1 MVAVRKTK
9 TIKKKTVIS
18 KIMKKSLA
26 VLKERH
32 HAQKA
37 QIKERLAQFRQI
49 PSEPVVWS
57 YQHERMKLIR
67 TSAPAEQRLFEE
79 LAFCI
84 LAANTSAEMG
94 MKTVD
99 KLRHMMRRAS
109 PAEMTAA
116 IRGSYRF
123 INLRP
128 EYIVHS
134 RTYLQQLEVPLHEL
148 VGSFEDKHEL
158 RDFLADNTGIKGIG
172 YKEASHFLRNVGI
185 GGFAILDKHIV
196 NTMHEFGIVPTNKT
210 PSSRKQYFELEQ
222 KYLEFSDKL
231 GIHPDELDLL
241 LWSRKTGKI
250 LK

>member
-1 MVAVRKTK
+1 MMV
-9 TIKKKTVIS
+9 S
-18 KIMKKSLA
+18 KGMKESLDI
-26 VLKERH
+26 LKQRH
-32 HAQKA
+32 SVQKA
-37 QIKERLAQFRQI
+37 QIRERLAQFRQI
-49 PSEPVVWS
+49 LSEPVVWS
-57 YQHERMKLIR
+57 YQHEKMKLIR
-67 TSAPAEQRLFEE
+67 TSVPAEQRLFEE

-99 KLRHMMRRAS
+99 RLRNMMRRAS

-116 IRGSYRF
+116 IGGLYRF

-134 RTYLQQLEVPLHEL
+134 RTYLEQLEMPLHEL
-148 VGSFEDKHEL
+148 IGSFEDKHDL
-158 RDFLADNTGIKGIG
+158 RDFLANNTGIKGIG

-185 GGFAILDKHIV
+185 GGFAILDKHII
-196 NTMHEFGIVPTNKT
+196 NTMHEFGVIPTNKT
-210 PSSRKQYFELEQ
+210 PSSKKHYLELEQ
-222 KYLEFSDKL
+222 RYLEFADKL